1 VKVIL
6 LEDVKKVGKKGEIV
20 NVADGYGQ
28 NFLIKNN
35 LAVIANAKGRAIL
48 DQQKKEVELQEEVKK
63 EEAMEIS
70 RKLEK
75 ITLEFALSSGK
86 DGRVFGSISTKQ
98 IVAELLKGYDIKVD
112 KRKIKLDQP
121 INTLGMNKVKV
132 ELYRNVIGE
141 INVHISEK

>member
-1 VKVIL
+1 MKVIL
-6 LEDVKKVGKKGEIV
+6 LEDVKKVGKKGDIV

-63 EEAMEIS
+63 DEAMEIS

>member
-1 VKVIL
+1 MKVIL
-6 LEDVKKVGKKGEIV
+6 LEDVKKVGKKGDIV

-132 ELYRNVIGE
+132 ELYKNVIGE
-141 INVHISEK
+141 IKVHISEK

>member
-1 VKVIL
+1 ML
-6 LEDVKKVGKKGEIV
+6 LEDVKKVGKKGDIV

-63 EEAMEIS
+63 DEAMEIS

-98 IVAELLKGYDIKVD
+98 IVAELLKDYDIKVD

-121 INTLGMNKVKV
+121 INILGMNKVKV

>member
-6 LEDVKKVGKKGEIV
+6 LEDVKKVGKKGDIV

-63 EEAMEIS
+63 DEAMEIS

-132 ELYRNVIGE
+132 ELYKNVIGE
-141 INVHISEK
+141 IKVHISEK

>member
-6 LEDVKKVGKKGEIV
+6 LEDVKKVGKKGDIV

>member
-1 VKVIL
+1 MKVIL
-6 LEDVKKVGKKGEIV
+6 LEDVKKVGKKGDIV

-48 DQQKKEVELQEEVKK
+48 DQQKKEVELQEEAKK
-63 EEAMEIS
+63 EEAMEIL

-98 IVAELLKGYDIKVD
+98 IVAELLKDYDIKVD

-132 ELYRNVIGE
+132 ELYKNVIGE
-141 INVHISEK
+141 IKVHISEK

>member
-6 LEDVKKVGKKGEIV
+6 LEDVKKVGKKGDIV

-63 EEAMEIS
+63 DEAMEIS

>member
-1 VKVIL
+1 MKVIL
-6 LEDVKKVGKKGEIV
+6 LEDVKKVGKKGDIV

-63 EEAMEIS
+63 DEAMEIS

-98 IVAELLKGYDIKVD
+98 IVAELLKDYDIKVD

-132 ELYRNVIGE
+132 ELYKNVIGE
-141 INVHISEK
+141 IKVHISEK

>member
-1 VKVIL
+1 MKVIL
-6 LEDVKKVGKKGEIV
+6 LEDVKKVGKKGDIV

-48 DQQKKEVELQEEVKK
+48 DQQKKEVELQEEAKK
-63 EEAMEIS
+63 EEAMEIL

-98 IVAELLKGYDIKVD
+98 IVAELLKDYDIKVD

>member
-1 VKVIL
+1 MKVIL

>member
-6 LEDVKKVGKKGEIV
+6 LEDVKKVGKKGDIV

-48 DQQKKEVELQEEVKK
+48 DQQKKEVELQEEAKK
-63 EEAMEIS
+63 EEAMEIL

>member
-1 VKVIL
+1 MKVIL
-6 LEDVKKVGKKGEIV
+6 LEDVKKVGKKGDIV